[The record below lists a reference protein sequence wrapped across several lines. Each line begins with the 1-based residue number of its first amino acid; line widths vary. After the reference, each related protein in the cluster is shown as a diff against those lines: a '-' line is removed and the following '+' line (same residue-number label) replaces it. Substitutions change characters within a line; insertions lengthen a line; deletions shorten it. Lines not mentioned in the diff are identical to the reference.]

1 MKRSLLA
8 FSAAAL
14 TAVVLPVAAS
24 AQIVEVGQTSTPL
37 VAPTCP
43 AGVSA
48 SRCTIVLT
56 RVTAL
61 ETLNDGHA
69 YPTTIRHA
77 GDIVALELGISSISS
92 NAKTRKSDISY
103 LNSTY
108 GGTPRAEVT
117 VLRPYGPR
125 SQYGWEVA
133 ANSAPI
139 FLERYLGQVAQFP
152 LSKPIPVVAGER
164 IALTVGTWAPVLSFD
179 LASKK
184 FAYRQSRSANCSRP
198 PASEQAQ
205 QKVGEI
211 GHYRCNYAGTRAEYT
226 VTEITTPT
234 RTS

>member
-8 FSAAAL
+8 IFAAAL
-14 TAVVLPVAAS
+14 AAAALPALAS
-24 AQIVEVGQTSTPL
+24 AQVVEVGETSTPV

-48 SRCTIVLT
+48 SKCTIVLT

-69 YPTTIRHA
+69 YPTTIHHA
-77 GDIVALELGISSISS
+77 GDIVALTLGISDLSS

-103 LNSTY
+103 LDKTY
-108 GGTPRAEVT
+108 DGTPRAKVT
-117 VLRPYGPR
+117 VLRTSGPR

-133 ANSAPI
+133 ATSAPI
-139 FLERYLGQVAQFP
+139 FLQHYLGGVTQFP

-164 IALTVGTWAPVLSFD
+164 IALTVPTWAPVLSFD
-179 LASKK
+179 LTSNK
-184 FAYRQSRSANCSRP
+184 FAYRQSRSTNCSHP
-198 PASEQAQ
+198 PGSEQAQ

-211 GHYRCNYAGTRAEYT
+211 AHYKCNYAGTRAEYT